1 MQLTANKKK
10 CTGCNQEI
18 SWDAKVREALGIR
31 GPLNLDGTPHTCEAF
46 AKKRQQETVTIT
58 DTVATTNPMVTHEEE
73 AKITAN
79 LRTEAWNKAHEEN
92 MEASVNHTK
101 ALKEVA
107 AALLEVAEQLRQ
119 KNYIDSHGE
128 SST

>member
-1 MQLTANKKK
+1 MQLSSAKKK

-18 SWDAKVREALGIR
+18 SWDQHVREALGIR

-46 AKKRQQETVTIT
+46 AKKRQQETVTIS

-79 LRTEAWNKAHEEN
+79 LRTEAIAIAHKEN
-92 MEASVNHTK
+92 MEASEAHTK
-101 ALKEVA
+101 ALNALTEIVKELVD
-107 AALLEVAEQLRQ
+107 QLRQ